1 MARTTKPEFERPL
14 LAALAV
20 CCAVPMIGIIVAT
33 SVVGV
38 ALGTAAAVAIGLVA
52 AGVCAAVMYQH
63 HRPRPDRT
71 EREGPHH
78 GH

>member
-52 AGVCAAVMYQH
+52 VGVCAAVMYQH
-63 HRPRPDRT
+63 HRAGPDRT

>member
-1 MARTTKPEFERPL
+1 MSTATKSKLDRPL

-33 SVVGV
+33 SVMGV

-52 AGVCAAVMYQH
+52 AGVCVAVMYQR
-63 HRPRPDRT
+63 HRPGPDRT
-71 EREGPHH
+71 DREGQHH